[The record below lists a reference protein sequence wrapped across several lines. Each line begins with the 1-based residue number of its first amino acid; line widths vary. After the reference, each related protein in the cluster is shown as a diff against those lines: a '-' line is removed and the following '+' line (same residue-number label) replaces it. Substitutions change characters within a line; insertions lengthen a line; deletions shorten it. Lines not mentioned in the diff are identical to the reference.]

1 MTDQNQNPN
10 TANQNL
16 HNESFDIFGGDNDI
30 FENSA
35 VLEPIKDTLEG
46 ENFDI
51 EAEQTENKNDEIQ
64 EFDPFEDRENK
75 GMEEEKQDVL
85 ELDDKD
91 FGVTNEVNEGKNI
104 EGEIINEG
112 DNISSDEINFGTT
125 PEIDALDEIDYLDL
139 DYQGNEV
146 LNDNKPELN
155 VENFDNEMVEKVDN
169 ILDLDNEDFE
179 EDKMTGGIE
188 NDNMVED
195 TSDIFENDNLV
206 ENNIEDEEKED
217 VLDLDLDE
225 TKLEP
230 IQEIDE
236 IENEFIENKNNE
248 NEQDMEDESFD
259 NKENYK
265 EVNQDEDLMEDT
277 EYEEDEELENEEEE
291 ELENEEANIEDS
303 IEEESEEDEEEKKEK
318 YSEEEPEE
326 DKEIEEEEEEEINI
340 EDDFEEEPEKVEEK
354 DEEEEKKE
362 ERSEEESEEEFEE
375 DEGIEEDEEDEGIEE
390 DEEDE
395 EIKEARERE
404 SRVELDKNVSDLQKK
419 LFELIKETKAVH
431 KLVDKDLKE
440 GFDIL
445 GGNDDRKKTMY
456 KIFVGDNFASI
467 DKTESFKEEDRDEI
481 NTLTFFLE
489 NKSLQVLINDEL
501 LYDEIDD
508 LINDQS
514 KKLQTLEKLNKFIFL
529 VTEEYKTI
537 EKQKKEKEQK
547 SKIKGIF
554 RNF

>member
-1 MTDQNQNPN
+1 
-10 TANQNL
+10 
-16 HNESFDIFGGDNDI
+16 
-30 FENSA
+30 
-35 VLEPIKDTLEG
+35 
-46 ENFDI
+46 
-51 EAEQTENKNDEIQ
+51 
-64 EFDPFEDRENK
+64 
-75 GMEEEKQDVL
+75 
-85 ELDDKD
+85 
-91 FGVTNEVNEGKNI
+91 
-104 EGEIINEG
+104 
-112 DNISSDEINFGTT
+112 
-125 PEIDALDEIDYLDL
+125 
-139 DYQGNEV
+139 
-146 LNDNKPELN
+146 
-155 VENFDNEMVEKVDN
+155 MVEKVDN

-179 EDKMTGGIE
+179 EDKMTGWIE

-236 IENEFIENKNNE
+236 IDNDFIENKNNE

-259 NKENYK
+259 NKENYE

-303 IEEESEEDEEEKKEK
+303 IEEESEEDEEEKKE
-318 YSEEEPEE
+318 
-326 DKEIEEEEEEEINI
+326 
-340 EDDFEEEPEKVEEK
+340 
-354 DEEEEKKE
+354 
-362 ERSEEESEEEFEE
+362 ERSEEKSEEEF
-375 DEGIEEDEEDEGIEE
+375 EEDEGIEE

-404 SRVELDKNVSDLQKK
+404 SRVELDENVSDLQKK

-440 GFDIL
+440 WFDIL
-445 GGNDDRKKTMY
+445 WWNDDRKKTMY
-456 KIFVGDNFASI
+456 KIFVWDNFASI

-547 SKIKGIF
+547 SKIKWIF

>member
-16 HNESFDIFGGDNDI
+16 NNESFDIFGGDNDI

-35 VLEPIKDTLEG
+35 VLEPIKDTLEW

-64 EFDPFEDRENK
+64 EFDPFEDRDNK

-91 FGVTNEVNEGKNI
+91 FGVTNEENEWKNI
-104 EGEIINEG
+104 EWEIINEW

-139 DYQGNEV
+139 DYQWNEV

-179 EDKMTGGIE
+179 EDKMTGWIE

-236 IENEFIENKNNE
+236 IDNDFIENKNNE

-259 NKENYK
+259 NKENYE

-303 IEEESEEDEEEKKEK
+303 IEEESEEDEEEKKE
-318 YSEEEPEE
+318 
-326 DKEIEEEEEEEINI
+326 
-340 EDDFEEEPEKVEEK
+340 
-354 DEEEEKKE
+354 
-362 ERSEEESEEEFEE
+362 ERSEEKSEEEF
-375 DEGIEEDEEDEGIEE
+375 EEDEGIEE

-404 SRVELDKNVSDLQKK
+404 SRVDLDENVSDLQKK

-440 GFDIL
+440 WFDIL
-445 GGNDDRKKTMY
+445 WWNDDRKKTMY
-456 KIFVGDNFASI
+456 KIFVWDNFASI

-547 SKIKGIF
+547 SKIKWIF